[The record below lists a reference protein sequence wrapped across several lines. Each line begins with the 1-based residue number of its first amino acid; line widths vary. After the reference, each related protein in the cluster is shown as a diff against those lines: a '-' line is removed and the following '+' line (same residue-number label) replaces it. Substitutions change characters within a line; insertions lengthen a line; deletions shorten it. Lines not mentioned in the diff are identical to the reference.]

1 MISLE
6 KEITSS
12 KFNKFSRNV
21 YGISSN
27 GANPVLFLTKESAYN
42 KMENIKRQLEAI
54 ECLENETLDDLDCR
68 PTTLKTEG
76 GSTHELLT
84 ISIQY

>member
-6 KEITSS
+6 NEISLS
-12 KFNKFSRNV
+12 KFNKCSRNV
-21 YGISSN
+21 YGISAN
-27 GANPVLFLTKESAYN
+27 GAKPTLFLTKDGAYN
-42 KMENIKRQLEAI
+42 KMESIKRQLQAAGF
-54 ECLENETLDDLDCR
+54 LENEILDDLDCR

-76 GSTHELLT
+76 GSIYELLT